1 MTRKIILDCDPGHDD
16 AIAMILAA
24 GNPAIDLLGITTV
37 GGNQTLSKVTH
48 NTLSVARVA
57 RMSDVPVH
65 AGCARPLVREV
76 EVAEGIHGD
85 SGLDGVE
92 LPEPISQIGSRHAVD
107 YIIDTIMEHEPGTVT
122 LVPTGPLT
130 NIALAVR
137 KEPRIAERVQEVVLM
152 GGGYHTGNWSA
163 TAEFNIIVDP
173 EAAHIVF
180 NEKWPLTM
188 VGLDLTHQ
196 ALATPEVEEK
206 IKAIG
211 SECSEFVLGL
221 FAFFRK
227 AYKEAGMA
235 EDAGL
240 EQSFRYDG
248 PTPRTREM
256 AVLMLAD
263 SVEAASRSLE
273 KATPNRIGEMVDR
286 LLRDKLLDGQLDH
299 CPLTFAELHEIR
311 ASFVFSLSNILHGRN
326 PYPRENPLAQ
336 PATGAGGAPG
346 GVPEA
351 GEGAGGPG
359 VSG

>member
-92 LPEPISQIGSRHAVD
+92 LPEPISQVGSRHAVD

-206 IKAIG
+206 IKVIG

-227 AYKEAGMA
+227 AYKEAQGFEHPPVHDPCTVAYLIDPTIVTTQKVPLDVELHGELTLGMTVA
-235 EDAGL
+235 D
-240 EQSFRYDG
+240 FRAPAPEG
-248 PTPRTREM
+248 CTTQV
-256 AVLMLAD
+256 AVD
-263 SVEAASRSLE
+263 
-273 KATPNRIGEMVDR
+273 
-286 LLRDKLLDGQLDH
+286 LDH
-299 CPLTFAELHEIR
+299 ERFWNLVIQAI
-311 ASFVFSLSNILHGRN
+311 
-326 PYPRENPLAQ
+326 
-336 PATGAGGAPG
+336 
-346 GVPEA
+346 EA
-351 GEGAGGPG
+351 VETR
-359 VSG
+359 